1 MDFTDFGWA
10 LGQLRAFKQVTRAG
24 WNGPGQYLELQVPDE
39 HSKMTLPYIFIT
51 TVRGDRVPW
60 LASQT
65 DLLASDWYVVGVQA
79 PTPSGPVIAPCRV
92 CHACVDT
99 EDMGR
104 HLEWHRAMPN
114 IPKAV

>member
-10 LGQLRAFKQVTRAG
+10 LDQLRSGNQVTRAG
-24 WNGPGQYLELQVPDE
+24 WNGPGQFLELQEPDLG
-39 HSKMTLPYIFIT
+39 SKMTLPYVFIT

-65 DLLASDWYVVGVQA
+65 DLLASDWFVVGVGAPA
-79 PTPSGPVIAPCRV
+79 PTGGVIAPCIV

-104 HLEWHRAMPN
+104 HLEWHRSMTN
-114 IPKAV
+114 IPKEA